1 MTLGCRDSFI
11 TIAAD
16 DFEHLVMFYQR
27 LLTRSPEVLIP
38 QIYAEFKL
46 PGVRLG
52 IFKPKDS
59 EEFSASTQSGMS
71 LCLEVADLEAAIAHA
86 SQINGAVLSK
96 ITNASH
102 GRELYLYDPV
112 GNRLIL
118 HQSFS

>member
-1 MTLGCRDSFI
+1 MTLGCRDGFV

-27 LLTRSPEVLIP
+27 LLARSPEVLIP
-38 QIYAEFKL
+38 QVYAEFKL

-59 EEFSASTQSGMS
+59 EEFSASDRSGMS

-86 SQINGAVLSK
+86 SQVSGAVLSK
-96 ITNASH
+96 MTSASH

-118 HQSFS
+118 HQSVP